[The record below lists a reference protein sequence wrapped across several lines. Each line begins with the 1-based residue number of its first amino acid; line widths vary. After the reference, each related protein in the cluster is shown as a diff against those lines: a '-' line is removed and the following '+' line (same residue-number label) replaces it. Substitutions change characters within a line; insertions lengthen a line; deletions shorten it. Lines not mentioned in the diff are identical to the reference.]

1 MNNKKTNTKIC
12 EPFEAGITDHELL
25 WAYTKGDCA
34 AFECLYTRYK
44 NTLLTHLLRQSGN
57 LSIAEDLAH
66 DVWLGVIK
74 SAASFQPTASFK
86 TWLYRIAHNR
96 LVDHWRKN
104 GHANNALCN
113 ELSQIN
119 NDLEDRS
126 SELFEIEQLLKLLA
140 TLSPEQTTA
149 MLLKIEGFSQ
159 AEIANITDSK
169 QETVKS
175 RLRYA
180 TQHLRLSVEAS
191 V

>member
-1 MNNKKTNTKIC
+1 MCIR
-12 EPFEAGITDHELL
+12 DR
-25 WAYTKGDCA
+25 
-34 AFECLYTRYK
+34 YTRYK
-44 NTLLTHLLRQSGN
+44 NTLLTHLLRQSSN
-57 LSIAEDLAH
+57 LSVAEDLAH

-74 SAASFQPTASFK
+74 GAASFQPTASFK

-113 ELSQIN
+113 ELSQVN
-119 NDLEDRS
+119 DDLEDRS
-126 SELFEIEQLLKLLA
+126 SELFEIEQLLTLLA

-180 TQHLRLSVEAS
+180 TQHLRLSVEAN